1 MKNMKKLLDSKII
14 SVIIILII
22 YIIAFIG
29 GYLSYKWI
37 PLKNELLK
45 FLVADVIAT
54 CIVFIGSM
62 ICHNSS
68 VYDPYWSVLPMVVVP
83 FFIGQTIGF
92 KLVTIVILVIV
103 ELWGLRLTMNWL
115 MRFKNLKHQDW
126 RYVNIQTKHPKL
138 WPLISLFGVHLLPT
152 LVVYIAMLPIFGY
165 VDAFKPIEVDGQL
178 TYPMNINGTYFICII
193 VALFAIIIETV
204 ADLEMDAFRKN
215 PENKGKIN
223 RKGLWKKSRHP
234 NYFGEI
240 LLWFSMFLFYMSVDG
255 TLWVLIFS
263 PLIVF
268 LLFVI
273 VSIPM
278 LEKRELN
285 NKEGYAEYKKETN
298 MLIPFFAPN
307 KK

>member
-1 MKNMKKLLDSKII
+1 MVKNMKKLLDSKII

-165 VDAFKPIEVDGQL
+165 IDAFKPIEVDGQL

-223 RKGLWKKSRHP
+223 SL
-234 NYFGEI
+234 YF
-240 LLWFSMFLFYMSVDG
+240 FN
-255 TLWVLIFS
+255 VL
-263 PLIVF
+263 
-268 LLFVI
+268 
-273 VSIPM
+273 
-278 LEKRELN
+278 
-285 NKEGYAEYKKETN
+285 TT
-298 MLIPFFAPN
+298 
-307 KK
+307 